1 MTAFGFAS
9 PLAVRS
15 KIFIALTSHLTLR
28 RPAHRHLL
36 GKQTKS
42 TAPWLNDHGDF
53 AGSLAG
59 ALFAFRRNSHYLR
72 RAMHLW
78 LTAREQPMPF
88 GPFFPPED
96 MVNASELREFMY
108 CARDRLVT
116 IAKSAFAI
124 QNWQADGQHLTVC

>member
-1 MTAFGFAS
+1 VRQTFLDFETSFAFW
-9 PLAVRS
+9 
-15 KIFIALTSHLTLR
+15 LT
-28 RPAHRHLL
+28 AHRHLL
-36 GKQTKS
+36 GKQAKS
-42 TAPWLNDHGDF
+42 TAPWPNYYGDF

-59 ALFAFRRNSHYLR
+59 APFAYRWNSHYLR

-108 CARDRLVT
+108 CARDRLVDVSP
-116 IAKSAFAI
+116 AVA
-124 QNWQADGQHLTVC
+124 